1 VQIKNLKVNPAP
13 SLARLSTIRLGGS
26 AIAELLI
33 EDPDALEY
41 LPETLKQLGGRPVV
55 LGRGSNILAKD
66 GNLPLVLI
74 RLGENFRKGGVEKLD
89 EDSRG
94 ATFKAA
100 AALPLPVLVN
110 KVCGAGFAG
119 LSGLAGIPGSVG
131 GAVAMN
137 AGAFGMDIRGVLCRV
152 NFYSPERGLFSLAAE
167 ELEIAYRHFA
177 VPGLEHLPSGQV
189 SDMQAP
195 DKHVSDSW
203 FIILSAEFYCLRS
216 QSRELLQAADSFM
229 RRKQNSQPVQALSA
243 GCVFKN
249 PASGPAGRLLEE
261 AGFKGKQKGGMLF
274 SDLHA
279 NFLVNTGTG
288 TAAEALELVAEA
300 QEKVFL
306 EHGVRLE
313 PEVRIWG

>member
-1 VQIKNLKVNPAP
+1 MQNLKVTPAP

-26 AIAELLI
+26 AIAELLL
-33 EDPDALEY
+33 EDQDALAY

-74 RLGENFRKGGVEKLD
+74 RLGENFRKGGVEKLE
-89 EDSRG
+89 EDSSG

-100 AALPLPVLVN
+100 ATLPLSVLVN
-110 KVCGAGFAG
+110 KVCKAGFAG

-137 AGAFGMDIRGVLCRV
+137 AGSFGMDIRGVLRRV
-152 NFYSPERGLFSLAAE
+152 NFYAPERGLFSLSAE
-167 ELEIAYRHFA
+167 QLEISYRYFA
-177 VPGLEHLPSGQV
+177 VPGFGHSQGEQ
-189 SDMQAP
+189 MP
-195 DKHVSDSW
+195 DKPGSDSW
-203 FIILSAEFYCLRS
+203 FIILSAEFYCRRG
-216 QSRELLQAADSFM
+216 QSEELAQAVEEFM
-229 RRKQNSQPVQALSA
+229 QRKQTSQPMRALSA

-249 PASGPAGRLLEE
+249 PVSGHAGRLLEE
-261 AGFKGKQKGGMLF
+261 TGFKGKKKGGMLF

-279 NFLVNTGTG
+279 NFLVNTGNG
-288 TAAEALELVAEA
+288 TATEALELVAEA
-300 QEKVFL
+300 QEQVFMK
-306 EHGVRLE
+306 HGVRLE